1 MSENPYDREFT
12 KSRRIIANKL
22 EGKEF
27 DSVLEIGAQWGENLF
42 ALREK
47 FPDKK
52 LGVIDIDKET
62 TEEAIKRTG
71 LELRY
76 GDAFEMDFKKDE
88 FDVVCTHAFFCMI
101 PPEKIEF
108 LLKEI
113 IRIAKKYIILIEFE
127 TVLRIGVISGGR
139 TGANWVELF
148 KDNGLKVTREKL
160 KVTDVELPNPWISY
174 GYIYMVEK

>member
-1 MSENPYDREFT
+1 MESPYDGEL
-12 KSRRIIANKL
+12 KDAKRIVARKL

-52 LGVIDIDKET
+52 LVGIDIDRET
-62 TEEAIKRTG
+62 TEGAIKITG
-71 LELRY
+71 LDLRY
-76 GDAFEMDFKKDE
+76 GDAFEMNFEKDE
-88 FDVVCTHAFFCMI
+88 FDVVFTYALFCMI
-101 PPEKIEF
+101 PPERVRF
-108 LLKEI
+108 LLTEI

-127 TVLRIGVISGGR
+127 TKSKIGITKGNR

-148 KDNGLKVTREKL
+148 KDNGLKATREKL
-160 KVTDVELPNPWISY
+160 KIKYDGLNPWKDY